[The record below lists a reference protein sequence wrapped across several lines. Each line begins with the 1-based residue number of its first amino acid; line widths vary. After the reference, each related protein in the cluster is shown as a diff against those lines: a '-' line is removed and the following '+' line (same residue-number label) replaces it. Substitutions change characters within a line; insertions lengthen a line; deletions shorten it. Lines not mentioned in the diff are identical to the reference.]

1 MISPHPPR
9 LRMKRRNTVSV
20 TPAMGAKTVAGSI
33 GIFPIITLAG
43 TVATARARTP
53 APTFAGFSQYLRTV
67 LFYRLPQVMQLW
79 HNCSAYRGYD
89 MDDTPGHFLQELR
102 SSLLKKRAG
111 QIALAV
117 ILAEACLRFLNALTW
132 FLVVPIIAM
141 VMKGHSESVL
151 FERQTR
157 APFPWQPLFGSLLD
171 FTIALIFVFYLN
183 RWIHRT

>member
-1 MISPHPPR
+1 
-9 LRMKRRNTVSV
+9 
-20 TPAMGAKTVAGSI
+20 
-33 GIFPIITLAG
+33 
-43 TVATARARTP
+43 
-53 APTFAGFSQYLRTV
+53 
-67 LFYRLPQVMQLW
+67 MQLW
-79 HNCSAYRGYD
+79 HNCSAYRGTD

-132 FLVVPIIAM
+132 FLVVPTIAM
-141 VMKGHSESVL
+141 VLKGHTESVL
-151 FERQTR
+151 FETQTR

-183 RWIHRT
+183 RWIHRTSRDDGGTVTAVDSSSQMEPEMTPQHPETPSEVLYNLVGDRLGPEDDASR